1 MPEKRTI
8 PCKAVLPTIFILLI
22 MSIFPACA
30 ETPDME
36 DAPEQISMTFEEYM
50 DLDTEEWFLTGKKEY
65 SVQAMM
71 VSGETSF
78 HNDLEETDYTV
89 TDDGV
94 TVILKGSV
102 GEMWASKLPK
112 VISTYTKPDH
122 SALCEEDF
130 AEKDTWVEIITRPEP
145 DAYYAMY
152 VPLHIIV
159 TVETAWGDILH
170 TNMPTAPHGDGDYL
184 VCRAG
189 EDGNPDLSDVW
200 ILNCVVFPEYYD
212 TSRCP
217 DGYGS
222 DAA

>member
-8 PCKAVLPTIFILLI
+8 PYKTILPILIILLTT
-22 MSIFPACA
+22 SILLACA
-30 ETPDME
+30 ETLDNE
-36 DAPEQISMTFEEYM
+36 DAPEQISMTFEDYL
-50 DLDTEEWFLTGKKEY
+50 DQDTEEWFLTGKNEY

-71 VSGETSF
+71 VSKETSF

-130 AEKDTWVEIITRPEP
+130 AEKDSWVEIITRQEP
-145 DAYYAMY
+145 DTYFAMY
-152 VPLHIIV
+152 VPRNITV
-159 TVETAWGDILH
+159 TVETAWGDVLH
-170 TNMPTAPHGDGDYL
+170 TNMPTAPHGDGDYII
-184 VCRAG
+184 CRAG

-200 ILNCVVFPEYYD
+200 IVNGVVFPEYYD

-217 DGYGS
+217 NEYGS
-222 DAA
+222 DVA

>member
-1 MPEKRTI
+1 MS
-8 PCKAVLPTIFILLI
+8 ILL
-22 MSIFPACA
+22 ACA
-30 ETPDME
+30 ETLDIE
-36 DAPEQISMTFEEYM
+36 DAPEQIPMTFEDYL
-50 DLDTEEWFLTGKKEY
+50 DQDTEEWFLTGKNEY

-71 VSGETSF
+71 VSKETSF
-78 HNDLEETDYTV
+78 HNGLEETDYTV

-130 AEKDTWVEIITRPEP
+130 AEKDSWVEIITRQEP
-145 DAYYAMY
+145 DTYFAMY
-152 VPLHIIV
+152 VPLNITV
-159 TVETAWGDILH
+159 TVETAWGDVLH
-170 TNMPTAPHGDGDYL
+170 TNMPTAPHGDGDYII
-184 VCRAG
+184 CRAG

-200 ILNCVVFPEYYD
+200 IVNGVVFPEYYD

-217 DGYGS
+217 NEYGS
-222 DAA
+222 DVA

>member
-8 PCKAVLPTIFILLI
+8 PYKTILPILFILLT
-22 MSIFPACA
+22 MSILFACA
-30 ETPDME
+30 ETLDIE
-36 DAPEQISMTFEEYM
+36 DGPEQISMTFEDYV
-50 DLDTEEWFLTGKKEY
+50 DQDTEEWFLTGKNEY

-71 VSGETSF
+71 VSKETSF

-130 AEKDTWVEIITRPEP
+130 AEKDSWVEIITRPEP
-145 DAYYAMY
+145 DTYFAMY
-152 VPLHIIV
+152 VPLNITV
-159 TVETAWGDILH
+159 TVETAWGDVLH
-170 TNMPTAPHGDGDYL
+170 TNMPTAPHGDGDYII
-184 VCRAG
+184 CRAG
-189 EDGNPDLSDVW
+189 EDGHPDLSDVW
-200 ILNCVVFPEYYD
+200 IVNGVVFPEYY
-212 TSRCP
+212 
-217 DGYGS
+217 
-222 DAA
+222 AHALVQ

>member
-1 MPEKRTI
+1 MPEKRKISYMT
-8 PCKAVLPTIFILLI
+8 VLPIMFILLTMI
-22 MSIFPACA
+22 ILPACA
-30 ETPDME
+30 ETSDIE

-50 DLDTEEWFLTGKKEY
+50 DQDTEDWFLTGKNEY
-65 SVQAMM
+65 SVLAMM
-71 VSGETSF
+71 VSRETSF

-130 AEKDTWVEIITRPEP
+130 AEKDSWVEIITLPEP
-145 DAYYAMY
+145 NAYYAMY
-152 VPLHIIV
+152 VPLNIIL
-159 TVETAWGDILH
+159 TVETSWGDILH
-170 TNMPTAPHGDGDYL
+170 TNMPTAPHGEGDYL

-200 ILNCVVFPEYYD
+200 ILNGVLFPEYYD

-217 DGYGS
+217 IEYEN